1 MEADVTT
8 SIHQIYAASERTS
21 DTRTNVF
28 LDPIIE
34 SQTQS
39 EDNFAHILSRVQ
51 FANNQP
57 SAILILDAEVQANK
71 VLANTPKTF
80 IIQIIK

>member
-1 MEADVTT
+1 MIADSFQMEADVST
-8 SIHQIYAASERTS
+8 SIHHIYSVAERTS

-51 FANNQP
+51 FSNNQP
-57 SAILILDAEVQANK
+57 SALLIVDGELSEAK
-71 VLANTPKTF
+71 
-80 IIQIIK
+80 